1 MTILYALLVL
11 IVTMLV
17 ATITTLYEL
26 YMNLLYSYS
35 LDISTLIQ
43 ILYAYLVYLKAI
55 IYGSHV

>member
-43 ILYAYLVYLKAI
+43 ILYAYLVHLKAI